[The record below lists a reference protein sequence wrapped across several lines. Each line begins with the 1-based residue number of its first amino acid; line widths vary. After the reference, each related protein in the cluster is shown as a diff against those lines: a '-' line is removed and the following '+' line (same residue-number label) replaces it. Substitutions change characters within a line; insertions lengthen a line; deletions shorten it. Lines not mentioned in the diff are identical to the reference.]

1 MSVRALPAL
10 YGGLSR
16 PLCLGRLVFL
26 FDVRVHSDV
35 TLSHLFSYETHEH
48 GSGAEESSLDPSWQK
63 KSVTRTWWRFK
74 QAVDNKEILQN
85 SVK

>member
-1 MSVRALPAL
+1 MAGFLVLFVL
-10 YGGLSR
+10 VGLCS
-16 PLCLGRLVFL
+16 FL
-26 FDVRVHSDV
+26 MFEFIPML
-35 TLSHLFSYETHEH
+35 LSHLFSYETHEH